1 MTKNSNTAP
10 GNSQLITTAEQ
21 LEAWQKRL
29 GWTGRRAAEELDIT
43 EWYFSKLVNGKA
55 RAGISRRIALS
66 CAQLEQIYGTSSE
79 QATSESRPVSAA
91 AR

>member
-1 MTKNSNTAP
+1 MTKNSTTAP
-10 GNSQLITTAEQ
+10 ISNQTIKTGEQ
-21 LEAWQKRL
+21 LKAWQERL

-43 EWYFSKLVNGKA
+43 EWYFSKLINNKA

-66 CAQLEQIYGTSSE
+66 CAQLEQIYGAASE
-79 QATSESRPVSAA
+79 QPKTDKQLATIA